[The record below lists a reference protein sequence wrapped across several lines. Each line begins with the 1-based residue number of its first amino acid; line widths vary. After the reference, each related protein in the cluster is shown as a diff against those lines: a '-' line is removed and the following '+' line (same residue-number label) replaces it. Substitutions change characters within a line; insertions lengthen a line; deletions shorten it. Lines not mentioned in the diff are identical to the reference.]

1 MPQFGISK
9 QDQIGIFSLNCR
21 GMGNKDKRRQVFH
34 FHRKKSSSILF
45 LQETHS
51 TKSFEKYWLSE
62 WGFKILFSH
71 GSSDSRGTCILFK
84 SIFDLE
90 IVKYIADSNERFVI
104 ADIIADSKK
113 FTLVNLYAPNE
124 DKPEFFDEIFDTLKE
139 FDCESIIIGSDF
151 NCILNS
157 DVDKQGGRLDSKP
170 NSRAR
175 LLSYIENY
183 DLSDIWRNLNPNTRR
198 CTWHSA
204 NGKIR
209 CRLDYFLIFSWFC
222 KQC

>member
-84 SIFDLE
+84 SISDLE
-90 IVKYIADSNERFVI
+90 IEKYIADSNERFVI

-124 DKPEFFDEIFDTLKE
+124 DKPEFFDEIFDTLK
-139 FDCESIIIGSDF
+139 
-151 NCILNS
+151 
-157 DVDKQGGRLDSKP
+157 
-170 NSRAR
+170 
-175 LLSYIENY
+175 
-183 DLSDIWRNLNPNTRR
+183 
-198 CTWHSA
+198 
-204 NGKIR
+204 
-209 CRLDYFLIFSWFC
+209 
-222 KQC
+222 